1 MTSKYFSKE
10 QKVFYQNLKKSLK
23 NQFTWVTGST
33 AATTDLVVL
42 DIRKDIQLYKIIPPS
57 ERKNVIIWLNK
68 LKKIYTLAWYKAD
81 YVVVYVDENFNEQ
94 KREVFSLN

>member
-1 MTSKYFSKE
+1 MQSRHISQEHKT
-10 QKVFYQNLKKSLK
+10 FYQNLKKSLQ
-23 NQFTWVTGST
+23 NGLTWVTGST

-42 DIRKDIQLYKIIPPS
+42 DVRKNIQLFKIVLPS
-57 ERKNVIIWLNK
+57 EKENVQIWIQK

-81 YVVVYVDENFNEQ
+81 YVLVYVDENFIEQ

>member
-1 MTSKYFSKE
+1 MQSRHISQE
-10 QKVFYQNLKKSLK
+10 QKTFYQNLKKSLQ
-23 NQFTWVTGST
+23 NSFTWVTGST

-42 DIRKDIQLYKIIPPS
+42 DVRKNIQLFKIVLPS
-57 ERKNVIIWLNK
+57 EKENVQIWIQK

-81 YVVVYVDENFNEQ
+81 YVLVYVDENFNEQ